1 LSRAHG
7 SIQVL
12 KRRKSITNMR
22 FRQKIS
28 LRRVLE
34 NFTLF
39 IIPIRKVLRVKEKR
53 NILNRINR
61 RKANWIGHI

>member
-1 LSRAHG
+1 LSRAHEL
-7 SIQVL
+7 IQDL

-22 FRQKIS
+22 LRQKIVS
-28 LRRVLE
+28 HIVLE

-39 IIPIRKVLRVKEKR
+39 IITIINVLGVKEER

-61 RKANWIGHI
+61 RKANLIYHI